1 MRLGKVYL
9 VGAGPGDPGLITVK
23 GLDCLRGADV
33 VIYDRLINESLL
45 RETRPKTERI
55 YVGKATDQASWR
67 QEDINRLLLE
77 KAREGKVIVRLK
89 GGDPFVF
96 GRGGE
101 EAEFLAMNRIPFEVV
116 PGVSSALAVPA
127 YAGIPVTDRRFAS
140 SFTVITG
147 HKAHDK
153 SNASI
158 TWHELRNGRDTVVI
172 LMGMANLAKVIEEVL
187 EGNRPPNTPVA
198 VISNGTS
205 HRQRV
210 VTGTLRDIMAKV
222 ESERIHPPAVVVVG
236 EVARLREHLCWF
248 DNRPLFGKRILIIG
262 GLPQTTQLGQLLRGC
277 GAVSMELPVFEIERA
292 PNPRE
297 LDEAI
302 LNLKDYHWLIFTSTN
317 GVDAFF
323 QRLSA
328 QNRDARVLVHLRLGV
343 IGPTTAKALEERGL
357 RADYIPPNYSI
368 KGFLAGLK
376 GQDMAGS
383 RVLLPRSDT
392 AGKKLAAGLAR
403 LGAEVREVVA
413 YRSIPN
419 VMAITEIKHML
430 LSGEIDLVTFT
441 SPSTVPYAAAALD
454 QDRRTFDRGLVACI
468 GPKTA
473 AAARKAGLRVD
484 IVAPKHTIPG
494 LVDAMEEY
502 FKRGDS
508 EGGGEK

>member
-33 VIYDRLINESLL
+33 IVYDRLVNESLL
-45 RETRPKTERI
+45 RGTNSDAERI
-55 YVGKATDQASWR
+55 YVGKAANQASWR
-67 QEDINRLLLE
+67 QKDINGLLLR
-77 KAREGKVIVRLK
+77 KAREGKVVVRLK

-101 EAEFLAMNRIPFEVV
+101 EAEVLAINRIPFEVV
-116 PGVSSALAVPA
+116 PGISSAVAVPA

-147 HKAHDK
+147 HKAHGK
-153 SNASI
+153 GGAS
-158 TWHELRNGRDTVVI
+158 TSWHELRNGPDTLVI
-172 LMGMANLAKVIEEVL
+172 LMGMANLEKVIEEIM
-187 EGNRPPNTPVA
+187 ESNRPPSTPVA

-210 VTGTLRDIMAKV
+210 VTGTLKDIMARV

-248 DNRPLFGKRILIIG
+248 DNRPLFGKRVLIIG
-262 GLPQTTQLGQLLRGC
+262 ALQQTTQLGQLLRGC
-277 GAVSMELPVFEIERA
+277 GAVLVELPVSEVELA
-292 PNPRE
+292 PTPGE
-297 LDEAI
+297 LDGAI
-302 LNLKDYHWLIFTSTN
+302 LNLGDYHWLIFTSVS

-323 QRLSA
+323 QRLYA
-328 QNRDARVLVHLRLGV
+328 QNRDARGLVHLRLGV

-357 RADYIPPNYSI
+357 RADYMPSRYTIS
-368 KGFLAGLK
+368 GFLAGLK
-376 GQDMAGS
+376 SQDIAGC

-392 AGKKLAAGLAR
+392 AGKKLAAGLER
-403 LGAEVREVVA
+403 LGAEVCEVIA
-413 YRSIPN
+413 YRTIPN
-419 VMAITEIKHML
+419 IMAVSEVKQMFA
-430 LSGEIDLVTFT
+430 SGEIDLVAFT
-441 SPSTVPYAAAALD
+441 SPSTVAYVAAALD
-454 QDRRTFDRGLVACI
+454 KGRGTLDKGLVACI

-473 AAARKAGLRVD
+473 TAASRAGIKVD
-484 IVAPKHTIPG
+484 IVARKHTIPG
-494 LVDAMEEY
+494 LVDAIEGF

-508 EGGGEK
+508 EGGGGK